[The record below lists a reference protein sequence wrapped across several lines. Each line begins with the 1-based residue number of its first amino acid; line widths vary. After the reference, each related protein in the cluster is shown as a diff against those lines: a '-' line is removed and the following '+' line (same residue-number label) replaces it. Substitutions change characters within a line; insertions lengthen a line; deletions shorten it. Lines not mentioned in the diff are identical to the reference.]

1 MSQCKDCRFYKMTYD
16 GPYCHKNPRPMPVSP
31 INSKICFEEP
41 VPEQEQAT
49 TAEALGKSVAKE
61 IVKQVSG
68 NIEKPKRRGGRP
80 RAHQN
85 YVDENGVTMKWCRMC
100 QQYKP
105 LDEFYMK
112 SGTPDG
118 HAYECKSCRT
128 EHQRKKREEKRK
140 GKPARR
146 RMQSVELPGDVEI
159 VNNLTEQ
166 PPVIGDFVFRVPM
179 SLFAGKVEVVFRPD
193 IDFMNVEIRRK

>member
-1 MSQCKDCRFYKMTYD
+1 MNQCKDCRFYKMTYD
-16 GPYCHKNPRPMPVSP
+16 GPYCHKNPRPVPVSP
-31 INSKICFEEP
+31 ITTKDCFEEP
-41 VPEQEQAT
+41 SPVQEPT
-49 TAEALGKSVAKE
+49 VIKDSPSVANE
-61 IVKQVSG
+61 A
-68 NIEKPKRRGGRP
+68 KPKRRVGRP

-85 YVDENGVTMKWCRMC
+85 YVGENGVTMKWCRMC

-128 EHQRKKREEKRK
+128 AHQRKKREENRK
-140 GKPARR
+140 GKPVRR
-146 RMQSVELPGDVEI
+146 RMRSVELPGDVEI

-193 IDFMNVEIRRK
+193 NEFMNVEIRRK

>member
-16 GPYCHKNPRPMPVSP
+16 GPYCHKNPRPVPVSP
-31 INSKICFEEP
+31 INSKDCFEEP
-41 VPEQEQAT
+41 AP
-49 TAEALGKSVAKE
+49 TAEELGKSVAKE
-61 IVKQVSG
+61 IVKQVSD

-105 LDEFYMK
+105 LDEFYRK

-128 EHQRKKREEKRK
+128 AHQRKKREEKRVNTQASK
-140 GKPARR
+140 RTRQRLEKSLEPLKEAIKKPSQINRY
-146 RMQSVELPGDVEI
+146 VDV
-159 VNNLTEQ
+159 T
-166 PPVIGDFVFRVPM
+166 FRIPM
-179 SLFAGKVEVVFRPD
+179 SIFVGNVEVVFQPD
-193 IDFMNVEIRRK
+193 NEFMNVAIRRK

>member
-31 INSKICFEEP
+31 INSKDCFEEP
-41 VPEQEQAT
+41 AP
-49 TAEALGKSVAKE
+49 TAEDLGKSVAKE
-61 IVKQVSG
+61 IVKQVSD

-105 LDEFYMK
+105 LDEFYRK

-128 EHQRKKREEKRK
+128 DHQRKKREEKRQNQPEK
-140 GKPARR
+140 VVRKRTEKKPEEKPVLGWISKDRKVTDTYVKVPVMNR
-146 RMQSVELPGDVEI
+146 SGEVETIVKYRPGDEYVTI
-159 VNNLTEQ
+159 
-166 PPVIGDFVFRVPM
+166 I
-179 SLFAGKVEVVFRPD
+179 
-193 IDFMNVEIRRK
+193 IRTSDEK